1 MLLCIFG
8 LHILYIKLEDI
19 MLYYELVFGMLF
31 LPLIIIIY
39 QIFPKRFRW
48 VFLLIASVGY
58 YFSFSI
64 KLFIFM
70 LLASTITYVTGL
82 LLEKMSKDKK
92 AALNLL
98 KTEKKDVTKEDKA
111 NVKLKFQRRS
121 RIILVVG
128 IILALSSLLYLKYY
142 NFFAENINAI
152 ANASTGASLLPA
164 KELALPLGISFYTMQ
179 AISYMADVYWG
190 KFEAQRNPFKLLLFL
205 CFFPTIIEGPIALYA
220 DMKDKLY
227 VGESIDPDNVI
238 RGYTRFVWGVS
249 KKLVIADRLHPAV
262 LYLFD
267 PANKTKGLEVIVAAV
282 LFTVMEYMDFSG
294 CMDMV
299 IGIAMIFGIK
309 LPENFRQ
316 PFLARNASEFWRRW
330 HITLGVWFKTYIF
343 YPVSMSKLSKS
354 WGKFSRGK
362 VNKHLTRVVASAIAL
377 LPVWLCNGLWHGPKW
392 TYIFYG
398 VFYFVVLLLE
408 QIFEPLGD
416 AILKLLHTSKE
427 NKVVNAIRIFKTW
440 IIIFAGELFFQAD
453 SLREGFRMVR
463 DIGKG
468 FNLSNLWNG
477 TALSWG
483 LDKYDWLVVL
493 VTLIIVGIVNVI
505 REKGVDI
512 TEALLRKPLPVRWAL
527 ILSLLLVLTIFGCYG
542 PGFEEVDL
550 IYANF

>member
-179 AISYMADVYWG
+179 SIS
-190 KFEAQRNPFKLLLFL
+190 
-205 CFFPTIIEGPIALYA
+205 
-220 DMKDKLY
+220 
-227 VGESIDPDNVI
+227 
-238 RGYTRFVWGVS
+238 
-249 KKLVIADRLHPAV
+249 
-262 LYLFD
+262 
-267 PANKTKGLEVIVAAV
+267 
-282 LFTVMEYMDFSG
+282 
-294 CMDMV
+294 
-299 IGIAMIFGIK
+299 
-309 LPENFRQ
+309 
-316 PFLARNASEFWRRW
+316 
-330 HITLGVWFKTYIF
+330 
-343 YPVSMSKLSKS
+343 
-354 WGKFSRGK
+354 
-362 VNKHLTRVVASAIAL
+362 
-377 LPVWLCNGLWHGPKW
+377 
-392 TYIFYG
+392 
-398 VFYFVVLLLE
+398 
-408 QIFEPLGD
+408 
-416 AILKLLHTSKE
+416 
-427 NKVVNAIRIFKTW
+427 
-440 IIIFAGELFFQAD
+440 
-453 SLREGFRMVR
+453 
-463 DIGKG
+463 
-468 FNLSNLWNG
+468 
-477 TALSWG
+477 
-483 LDKYDWLVVL
+483 
-493 VTLIIVGIVNVI
+493 
-505 REKGVDI
+505 
-512 TEALLRKPLPVRWAL
+512 
-527 ILSLLLVLTIFGCYG
+527 
-542 PGFEEVDL
+542 
-550 IYANF
+550 